1 MQRIS
6 IMCKSMQIMD
16 FAHPNALLKLYFKL
30 LQWFASTKSLVLCFV
45 TTPQSLFQPSILIG
59 IFSLFK
65 IKIKARIKNQ
75 NYSSTC
81 TLQNV
86 ALSNHMSRRLH
97 YYTKDCSFT
106 IDELLLEVPE
116 SESTSKKPNLQ
127 IVLKITNCK
136 PKKSSF
142 TLTSFDLLSV
152 FLSIVMCALK
162 CLLPDQEWMVD

>member
-86 ALSNHMSRRLH
+86 ALSNHM
-97 YYTKDCSFT
+97 F
-106 IDELLLEVPE
+106 LEVPE